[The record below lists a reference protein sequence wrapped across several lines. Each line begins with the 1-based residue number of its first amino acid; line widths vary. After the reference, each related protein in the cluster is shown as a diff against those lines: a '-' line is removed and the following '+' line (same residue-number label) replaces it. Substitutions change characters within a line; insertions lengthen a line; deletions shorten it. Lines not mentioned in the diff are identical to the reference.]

1 MCRADGGFA
10 IRGESPAGHS
20 VKGHQSGT
28 HTDTGR
34 RFWLSFI
41 VVAITLGVMMIA
53 FGMTVT
59 VIVRVMMAGLTT
71 ASQKQ
76 DSNKEGKK
84 RLHSAETVAALE

>member
-1 MCRADGGFA
+1 M
-10 IRGESPAGHS
+10 
-20 VKGHQSGT
+20 
-28 HTDTGR
+28 
-34 RFWLSFI
+34 
-41 VVAITLGVMMIA
+41 AITLGVMMIA